1 MTAIIGAVLLFLVV
15 IMSVA
20 LIFGAPL
27 GAFTMGGKFKAFTG
41 KLRLLLSAQL
51 LLQVFFAIV
60 LLQVFF
66 AVILLQL
73 GGYMSL
79 WFSHKVTK
87 IVGIAFAVYLT
98 LNCFGNMFSKSKKEK
113 FVMTPLSVITAVC
126 YWVNALAF

>member
-1 MTAIIGAVLLFLVV
+1 MTAIIGAVLLLLVV
-15 IMSVA
+15 VMSVA

-27 GAFTMGGKFKAFTG
+27 GAFTLGGRFKVFPA
-41 KLRLLLSAQL
+41 KLRILLVVQL

-60 LLQVFF
+60 
-66 AVILLQL
+66 LLQL

-87 IVGIAFAVYLT
+87 VLGVALAAYLT
-98 LNCFGNMFSKSKKEK
+98 MNCLANLASKSKKEK
-113 FVMTPLSVITAVC
+113 YVMTPLSVITAVC

>member
-1 MTAIIGAVLLFLVV
+1 MTAIIGAVLLLLIVV
-15 IMSVA
+15 MSVA

-27 GAFTMGGKFKAFTG
+27 GAFTLGGRFKVFPA
-41 KLRLLLSAQL
+41 KLRILLAVQL

-60 LLQVFF
+60 
-66 AVILLQL
+66 LLQL

-87 IVGIAFAVYLT
+87 VLGVALAAYLT
-98 LNCFGNMFSKSKKEK
+98 MNCLANLASKSKKEK
-113 FVMTPLSVITAVC
+113 YVMTPLSVITAVC

>member
-27 GAFTMGGKFKAFTG
+27 GAFTLGGHFKVFPA
-41 KLRLLLSAQL
+41 KLRIVLAVQL
-51 LLQVFFAIV
+51 

-79 WFSHKVTK
+79 WLSHKVTK
-87 IVGIAFAVYLT
+87 IVGIAFAVYLM

-113 FVMTPLSVITAVC
+113 FVMTPLSAITAVC

>member
-27 GAFTMGGKFKAFTG
+27 GAFTLGGHFKVFPA
-41 KLRLLLSAQL
+41 KLRIVLAVQL
-51 LLQVFFAIV
+51 

-79 WFSHKVTK
+79 CFSHKVTK

>member
-1 MTAIIGAVLLFLVV
+1 MTAIIGAVLLLLVV
-15 IMSVA
+15 VMSIA

-27 GAFTMGGKFKAFTG
+27 GAFTLGGRFKVFPA
-41 KLRLLLSAQL
+41 KLRILLAVQL

-60 LLQVFF
+60 
-66 AVILLQL
+66 LLQL

-87 IVGIAFAVYLT
+87 VLGIALAVYLSM
-98 LNCFGNMFSKSKKEK
+98 NCLANLASKSKKEK
-113 FVMTPLSVITAVC
+113 YVMTPLSVVTAVC

>member
-27 GAFTMGGKFKAFTG
+27 GAFTLGGHFKVFPAKFRIVLAV
-41 KLRLLLSAQL
+41 QL
-51 LLQVFFAIV
+51 

>member
-1 MTAIIGAVLLFLVV
+1 MTAIIGAVLLLLVV
-15 IMSVA
+15 VMSIA

-27 GAFTMGGKFKAFTG
+27 GAFTLGGRFKVFPA
-41 KLRLLLSAQL
+41 KLRILLAVQL

-60 LLQVFF
+60 
-66 AVILLQL
+66 LLQL

-87 IVGIAFAVYLT
+87 VLGIALAVYLT
-98 LNCFGNMFSKSKKEK
+98 MNCLANLASKSKKEK
-113 FVMTPLSVITAVC
+113 YVMTPLSVVTAVC

>member
-1 MTAIIGAVLLFLVV
+1 MTAIIGAVLLLLVV
-15 IMSVA
+15 VMIVA

-27 GAFTMGGKFKAFTG
+27 GAFTLGGRFKVFPA
-41 KLRLLLSAQL
+41 KLRILLAVQL

-60 LLQVFF
+60 
-66 AVILLQL
+66 LLQL

-87 IVGIAFAVYLT
+87 VLGVALAAYLT
-98 LNCFGNMFSKSKKEK
+98 MNCLANLASKSKKEK
-113 FVMTPLSVITAVC
+113 YVMTPLSVITAVC

>member
-20 LIFGAPL
+20 LILGAPL
-27 GAFTMGGKFKAFTG
+27 GEFTLGGQFKVFPA
-41 KLRLLLSAQL
+41 KLRVVLATQL

-60 LLQVFF
+60 LLQ
-66 AVILLQL
+66 L
-73 GGYMSL
+73 GGFMPL

-87 IVGIAFAVYLT
+87 IIGIALAVYLSM
-98 LNCFGNMFSKSKKEK
+98 NCLANLASKSKKEK

>member
-27 GAFTMGGKFKAFTG
+27 GAFTLGGHFIVFPA
-41 KLRLLLSAQL
+41 KLRIVLAVQL
-51 LLQVFFAIV
+51 

-79 WFSHKVTK
+79 WLSHKVTK

>member
-27 GAFTMGGKFKAFTG
+27 GAFTLGGHFKVFPA
-41 KLRLLLSAQL
+41 KLRIVLAVQL
-51 LLQVFFAIV
+51 

-79 WFSHKVTK
+79 WLSHKATK

-113 FVMTPLSVITAVC
+113 IVMTPLSVITAVC

>member
-1 MTAIIGAVLLFLVV
+1 MTAIIGAVLLFLIV

-27 GAFTMGGKFKAFTG
+27 GAFTLGGHFKVFPA
-41 KLRLLLSAQL
+41 KLRIVLAVQL
-51 LLQVFFAIV
+51 

-79 WFSHKVTK
+79 WLSHKVTK

-113 FVMTPLSVITAVC
+113 IVMTPLSVITAVC

>member
-1 MTAIIGAVLLFLVV
+1 MTAIIGAVLLLLVV

-60 LLQVFF
+60 LLQ
-66 AVILLQL
+66 L
-73 GGYMSL
+73 GHIMPL
-79 WFSHKVTK
+79 WLSHKVTK
-87 IVGIAFAVYLT
+87 VVGIVFAVYLT

-113 FVMTPLSVITAVC
+113 LVMTPLSAITAAC

>member
-1 MTAIIGAVLLFLVV
+1 MTAIIGAVLLMLAVV
-15 IMSVA
+15 MSIA

-60 LLQVFF
+60 LLQ
-66 AVILLQL
+66 L
-73 GGYMSL
+73 GHIMPL
-79 WFSHKVTK
+79 WLSHKVTK
-87 IVGIAFAVYLT
+87 VVGIVFAVYLT

-113 FVMTPLSVITAVC
+113 LVMTPLSAITAAC

>member
-1 MTAIIGAVLLFLVV
+1 MTAIIGAVLLLLVV
-15 IMSVA
+15 VMSIA

-27 GAFTMGGKFKAFTG
+27 GAFTLGGRFKVFPA
-41 KLRLLLSAQL
+41 KLRILLALQL

-60 LLQVFF
+60 
-66 AVILLQL
+66 LLQL

-87 IVGIAFAVYLT
+87 VLGIALAVYLT
-98 LNCFGNMFSKSKKEK
+98 MNCLANLASKSKKEK
-113 FVMTPLSVITAVC
+113 YVMTPLSVVTAVC

>member
-27 GAFTMGGKFKAFTG
+27 GAFTLGGHFKVFPA
-41 KLRLLLSAQL
+41 KLRIVLAVQL
-51 LLQVFFAIV
+51 

-79 WFSHKVTK
+79 WLSHNVTK

-113 FVMTPLSVITAVC
+113 IVMTPLSVITAVC